1 MKLFVYKTLFIFF
14 CFIIAYKFTFG
25 SLLNQFETRLK
36 NFASKQNISMTKKKI
51 KEELNS
57 AIEKD
62 RILKLYAS
70 KQLLTR
76 FKHNSISIRIE
87 KNPSGKT

>member
-51 KEELNS
+51 KEELIS
-57 AIEKD
+57 SIEKD
-62 RILKLYAS
+62 RILKNDEAILI
-70 KQLLTR
+70 KKFL
-76 FKHNSISIRIE
+76 E
-87 KNPSGKT
+87 KVRTEINQAN

>member
-51 KEELNS
+51 KEELIS
-57 AIEKD
+57 SIEKD
-62 RILKLYAS
+62 RILKKDEAILI
-70 KQLLTR
+70 KKFL
-76 FKHNSISIRIE
+76 E
-87 KNPSGKT
+87 KVRTEINQAN

>member
-36 NFASKQNISMTKKKI
+36 KFASKQNISMTKKKI
-51 KEELNS
+51 KEELNNS
-57 AIEKD
+57 IEKD
-62 RILKLYAS
+62 RILKKDEAILI
-70 KQLLTR
+70 KKFL
-76 FKHNSISIRIE
+76 E
-87 KNPSGKT
+87 KVRTEINQAN

>member
-25 SLLNQFETRLK
+25 SLLNQFETRFK
-36 NFASKQNISMTKKKI
+36 SFASKQNISMTKKKI

-62 RILKLYAS
+62 RILKKDEAILI
-70 KQLLTR
+70 KKFL
-76 FKHNSISIRIE
+76 E
-87 KNPSGKT
+87 KVSTEINQAY

>member
-25 SLLNQFETRLK
+25 SLLNQFETRFE

-62 RILKLYAS
+62 RILKKDEAILI
-70 KQLLTR
+70 KKFL
-76 FKHNSISIRIE
+76 E
-87 KNPSGKT
+87 KLSTEINQAY

>member
-14 CFIIAYKFTFG
+14 CFIIAYKFTCG

-62 RILKLYAS
+62 RILKKDEAILI
-70 KQLLTR
+70 KKFL
-76 FKHNSISIRIE
+76 E
-87 KNPSGKT
+87 KVSTEINQAY